1 MKRSFKSIAERF
13 TIYIPVLLIVLSSC
27 SGGGHADGEEE
38 RGDGKAEREEASVEE
53 KEAGSGERTSK
64 EQVEAGIRDH
74 IDKKTE
80 SGGGHFRIETDSQEL
95 ALKLVRVHTEFIANL
110 APERHFVCVDLASE
124 SGNVYDVDF
133 FMEGTPGDFEVTQ
146 TTLHK
151 KNGRPFYTWAQKDD
165 GTWHRVPI
173 ENASRK
179 TMGVIQGRDSFE
191 FHYEVEL
198 PEIEGD
204 AEFWMPVLQSGR
216 FQDVELSSMDL
227 PSDKKIFEE
236 KDYGNRILHMNLGPE
251 HGGERIEAVYQVERE
266 EKGPYQDPGSDPQEY
281 LSASSLLPVG
291 GRFKRMAE
299 RALEGK
305 SKENRLMKARALYD
319 MVIDTMA
326 YQKAGKYGTGD
337 ARYACDSQS
346 GNCTEFHS
354 LFISL
359 ARSVGIPARF
369 AIGASIPSERNE
381 GGLSGYH
388 CWAEFYAQDKWWP
401 IDISEANKY
410 EALRAYYFGHHPA
423 NRIELSRG
431 RGLDPEPGPSSGPI
445 DFFAFPVLEVEG
457 ERKPVEANFSFKRGE
472 LS

>member
-1 MKRSFKSIAERF
+1 MQRSFKSIAERF

-27 SGGGHADGEEE
+27 SGGGQARGGEEK
-38 RGDGKAEREEASVEE
+38 DGGSEREEAREE
-53 KEAGSGERTSK
+53 ADSTEWTSK
-64 EQVEAGIRDH
+64 EAVEAGIRDH

-80 SGGGHFRIETDSQEL
+80 EGDGHFQVETDSQEL
-95 ALKLVRVHTEFIANL
+95 ALKLVRVHTEYIANL
-110 APERHFVCVDLASE
+110 SPERHFVCVDLAAE
-124 SGNVYDVDF
+124 DGDVYDVDF
-133 FMEGTPGDFEVTQ
+133 FMEGSPGDFEVTR

-151 KNGRPFYTWAQKDD
+151 LNGRPFYTWAQKDD
-165 GTWHRVPI
+165 GTWHQVPV

-179 TMGVIQGRDSFE
+179 TMGVIEGRDSFE

-204 AEFWMPVLQSGR
+204 AEFWMPVPRSGR
-216 FQDVELSSMDL
+216 FQDVEVRSMEL
-227 PSDKKIFEE
+227 PAE
-236 KDYGNRILHMNLGPE
+236 KELFTESQYGNRILHMDLGPE
-251 HGGERIEAVYQVERE
+251 QSGERIEAVYKVERQ
-266 EKGPYQDPGSDPQEY
+266 EKDPYQDTDAEPQDY
-281 LSASSLLPVG
+281 LTASSLLPVG
-291 GRFKRMAE
+291 GRFERIAE

-305 SKENRLMKARALYD
+305 KERSRLMKARALYD
-319 MVIDTMA
+319 LVIDTMA

-410 EALRAYYFGHHPA
+410 EDLRAYYFGHHPA
-423 NRIELSRG
+423 NRIELSQG

-445 DFFAFPVLEVEG
+445 DFFAYPVLEVEG
-457 ERKPVEANFSFKRGE
+457 ERKPVEANFSFQRGE